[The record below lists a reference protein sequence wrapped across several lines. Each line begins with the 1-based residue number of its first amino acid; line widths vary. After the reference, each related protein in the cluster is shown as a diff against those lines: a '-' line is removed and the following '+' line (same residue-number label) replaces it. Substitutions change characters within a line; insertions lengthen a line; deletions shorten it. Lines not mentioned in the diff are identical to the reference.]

1 MIGIRMLKICGDPIQ
16 KSFGPIF
23 RSSLEHCLFFCQN
36 WKKANI
42 VPIDKKDMKQAL
54 KNSFS
59 SSNMWEIFEGL
70 LYKNMLSFFIGNDF
84 ISQNQSG
91 FKSKECC
98 IKQLFSVTH
107 EIYKIF
113 DGTWEVRIVFLD
125 ISIAFD
131 RFWHQGLVLKLKQ
144 IGISGIY

>member
-1 MIGIRMLKICGDPIQ
+1 
-16 KSFGPIF
+16 
-23 RSSLEHCLFFCQN
+23 
-36 WKKANI
+36 
-42 VPIDKKDMKQAL
+42 MKQAL

-91 FKSKECC
+91 FKSKECY

-113 DGTWEVRIVFLD
+113 DGKWEVKIVFLD

-131 RFWHQGLVLKLKQ
+131 RFWHQDLVLKLKQ